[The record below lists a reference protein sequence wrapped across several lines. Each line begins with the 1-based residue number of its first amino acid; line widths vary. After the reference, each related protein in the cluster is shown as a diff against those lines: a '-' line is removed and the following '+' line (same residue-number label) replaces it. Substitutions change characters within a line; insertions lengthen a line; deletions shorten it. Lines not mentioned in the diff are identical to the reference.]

1 MDQQKMQQTAEPVE
15 GSIQRVTRNEAQR
28 PHSPPRRRWLYI
40 LGAGALVVLLVGAA
54 FVGGRLLSQRRL
66 VRTSG
71 PGVVHIKQA
80 AELPDEPPAAVGPVQ
95 KVEGKTIT
103 LETAAGGSAVIYFGP
118 EGVEKKEGEWK
129 QIEVVVTQETKV
141 YKGVPL
147 SPEEIKKGGEFQMKV
162 EEATLAD
169 IKVGDH
175 IEVWGEESGERIIA
189 EVIHIQPIFG
199 PRGP

>member
-15 GSIQRVTRNEAQR
+15 GSIQRVTENEAQR

-40 LGAGALVVLLVGAA
+40 LGAGTLVVLLVGAA

-80 AELPDEPPAAVGPVQ
+80 AELPHEPPAAVGPVQ

-129 QIEVVVTQETKV
+129 QIEVVVTQETKI

-189 EVIHIQPIFG
+189 EVIHIQRMFG

>member
-1 MDQQKMQQTAEPVE
+1 MADMKKST
-15 GSIQRVTRNEAQR
+15 GK
-28 PHSPPRRRWLYI
+28 RWALWGGLAAVVI
-40 LGAGALVVLLVGAA
+40 LVIAAA

-103 LETAAGGSAVIYFGP
+103 LETATGGAAVIYFGP

-129 QIEVVVTQETKV
+129 QIEVVVTQETKI

-169 IKVGDH
+169 IKIGDH

-189 EVIHIQPIFG
+189 EVIHIQPMFG

>member
-15 GSIQRVTRNEAQR
+15 GSIQGVTGNEAQR
-28 PHSPPRRRWLYI
+28 PHSPSPRRWLYI

-54 FVGGRLLSQRRL
+54 FVGGRLLSQRHL

-103 LETAAGGSAVIYFGP
+103 LETAAGGGATIYYGP
-118 EGVEKKEGEWK
+118 GGVKKEGEWK
-129 QIEVVVTQETKV
+129 QIEVVVTQETKI

-162 EEATLAD
+162 EEAMLAD
-169 IKVGDH
+169 IKIGDH

-189 EVIHIQPIFG
+189 EVIHIQPMFG

>member
-15 GSIQRVTRNEAQR
+15 GSIQGVTGNEAQR
-28 PHSPPRRRWLYI
+28 PHSPSPRRWLYI

-80 AELPDEPPAAVGPVQ
+80 AELPHEPPAAVGPVQ

-129 QIEVVVTQETKV
+129 QIEVVVTQETKI

-147 SPEEIKKGGEFQMKV
+147 SPEEMKKGGEFQMKV

-169 IKVGDH
+169 VKIGDH

-189 EVIHIQPIFG
+189 EVIHIQRMFG